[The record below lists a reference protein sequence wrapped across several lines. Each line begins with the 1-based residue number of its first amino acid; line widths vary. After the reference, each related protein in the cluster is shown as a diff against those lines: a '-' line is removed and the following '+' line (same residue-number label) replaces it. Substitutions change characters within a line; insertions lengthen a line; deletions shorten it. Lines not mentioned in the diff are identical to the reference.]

1 TPMPLSHHTLCRS
14 SSAMSPALPPRPVK
28 NSCVPHI
35 YLASRRPHV
44 CSASGACHRQR
55 TLLDGSCK

>member
-1 TPMPLSHHTLCRS
+1 MHLHRPPTPMPLSHHTLCRS
-14 SSAMSPALPPRPVK
+14 SSAI
-28 NSCVPHI
+28 CVPHV

-44 CSASGACHRQR
+44 CSASRACHGRR